1 MIIRLAS
8 STAMEA
14 EMVQNNIFSNNA
26 TNAINANN
34 PIEKEFAPLKP
45 LDEQKHKP
53 LQFPVECLPESL
65 RKYVVAV
72 SEYSQTSSDMAAM
85 FGVGV
90 LAACLQ
96 GKFIVE
102 YSNGHHEPVNLY
114 VLVVAP
120 PAERKSSVLQA
131 MTKYI
136 YQYEEKHDCRY
147 IADDC
152 TSEAL
157 ISIMAKNNGI
167 ISVISAE
174 GGCFDILMGR
184 YADKIN
190 IDVWLKSHCGDP
202 IHIDRISRKAEH
214 IAHPALTAILA
225 TQPEVL
231 QRIMGNDVL
240 AGRGFLARF
249 CYSIPPSK
257 VGQRVFKTQRIPL
270 EIEDDYREMVYRML
284 DIAYGDK
291 PVILQLSDG
300 AEQMISDLFDKHEKF
315 LRTDGQ
321 IISDWAGKY
330 ISTVIRISGLLH
342 CANAEI
348 IEPIIS
354 GEDMRMAIG
363 IGQYLLDQAE
373 YAYSTMGA
381 DINIKKAKF
390 VLGRIK
396 AKSLKSM
403 KRSELHQLCRC
414 KFFRSAEDMQE
425 TLELLERYG
434 YIRMEMPQYRGVG
447 RPPDRLI
454 VVNPA
459 IYAM

>member
-1 MIIRLAS
+1 MDHNYTVRHN
-8 STAMEA
+8 TE
-14 EMVQNNIFSNNA
+14 NA
-26 TNAINANN
+26 ANAINTIN
-34 PIEKEFAPLKP
+34 PNTHGFAPLKS
-45 LDEQKHKP
+45 LDNGEHHNVR
-53 LQFPVECLPESL
+53 FPVDCLPKTVC
-65 RKYVVAV
+65 KYVMAV
-72 SEYSQTSSDMAAM
+72 SEYSQTSPDMAAM

-96 GKFIVE
+96 GKYVVE
-102 YSNGHHEPVNLY
+102 YSNGYHEPVNLY

-136 YQYEEKHDCRY
+136 YQYEEEHDCRY

-157 ISIMAKNNGI
+157 ISIMAQNNGI
-167 ISVISAE
+167 ISVVSAE

-202 IHIDRISRKAEH
+202 IHVDRVSRKAEH
-214 IAHPALTAILA
+214 IAHPTLTAILA

-231 QRIMGNDVL
+231 QRIMESDVL

-249 CYSIPPSK
+249 CYSIPPSR
-257 VGQRVFKTQRIPL
+257 VGNRVFRTSRIPS
-270 EIEDDYREMVYRML
+270 ETEADYREMIYRML
-284 DIAYGDK
+284 SVAYGDK
-291 PVILQLSDG
+291 PIILQLSDS
-300 AEQMISDLFDKHEKF
+300 AEQMISNLFEENEKY
-315 LRTDGQ
+315 LKTEGQ
-321 IISDWAGKY
+321 TISDWAGKY

-342 CANAEI
+342 CANAEK

-363 IGQYLLDQAE
+363 IGRYLLDQAE

-396 AKSLKSM
+396 AKSLKSI
-403 KRSELHQLCRC
+403 KRSDLHQLCRC
-414 KFFRSAEDMQE
+414 KYFRSANDMQE
-425 TLELLERYG
+425 TLELLERHG
-434 YIRMEMPQYRGVG
+434 YIRMEMPQYSGVG

-459 IYAM
+459 IHTM